1 MTFTEPAFV
10 LFLVV
15 VSALWLLTRRH
26 YHAQLVVL
34 LIASLFFYAYHAW
47 QLVFLVLAYC
57 VVDWTAGLWIARS
70 RRPALPLALG
80 VAFNLTGLAYWK
92 YTPLL
97 VRTAA
102 ELVRAFPLAGASG
115 LFGPL
120 AGASGLFGSL
130 AGASGL
136 CPDLPDHWAI
146 PLGISFYTFT
156 GIAYMVDVYRR
167 TTPVET
173 NLVRFTLYK
182 TFFPQLVAG
191 PILRPRDF
199 LVWLQPGTMPDR
211 PQAPLEATLLLARG
225 LFKKMVLA
233 DRIALAIDPFFLHVG
248 DGTTRGVWSLP
259 YVYLYALQIYFDFSG
274 YTDIARGL
282 GLWFGFRWPENFN
295 LPYLAGSVQD
305 FWHRWHITLS
315 QFLRDYLYIPL
326 GGSRRGPWRTHVNL
340 MATMLLGGLWHGAS
354 WSFLLWGGLHGLY
367 LVLFKLWAACPLRD
381 RLRAAPGVVR
391 GLWHGVC
398 VVLTFHAVCLAWCF
412 FRLTVLRESLLCV
425 RKAVVFDA
433 DKCFVGGAGDVSLW
447 LVLAL
452 YGVLVLAVRQYRRA
466 PSAVPLTHGFAWGL
480 GVALLVLAVLLS
492 PGGEAPPF
500 IYFQF

>member
-1 MTFTEPAFV
+1 MTFTETPFV
-10 LFLVV
+10 LLLLITY
-15 VSALWLLTRRH
+15 ALWLLTRRH
-26 YHAQLVVL
+26 YGARLVVL
-34 LIASLFFYAYHAW
+34 LAASLTFYAYHAW

-57 VVDWTAGLWIARS
+57 VVDWAVGLWIARS
-70 RRPALPLALG
+70 RRPGLPLALG
-80 VAFNLTGLAYWK
+80 VTFNLAGLAYWK
-92 YTPLL
+92 YTPLVL
-97 VRTAA
+97 RTAA
-102 ELVRAFPLAGASG
+102 GLLPALGLGAV
-115 LFGPL
+115 
-120 AGASGLFGSL
+120 
-130 AGASGL
+130 
-136 CPDLPDHWAI
+136 PDLPDHWSI

-167 TTPVET
+167 STPVET

-199 LVWLQPGTMPDR
+199 LVWLQPDTIPDR

-225 LFKKMVLA
+225 FFKKMVLA
-233 DRIALAIDPFFLHVG
+233 DRIGLAIDPFFQHVG
-248 DGTTRGVWSLP
+248 DGSTAGVWALP

-295 LPYLAGSVQD
+295 LPYLAGSVQE

-326 GGSRRGPWRTHVNL
+326 GGNRKGPWRTHVNL

-354 WSFLLWGGLHGLY
+354 WSFLLWGGLHGLC
-367 LVLFKLWAACPLRD
+367 LVLFKLWGACPLRE
-381 RLRAAPGVVR
+381 RLRGLTGVAGRLWQVACVAA
-391 GLWHGVC
+391 
-398 VVLTFHAVCLAWCF
+398 TFHVVCLAWCF
-412 FRLTVLRESLLCV
+412 FRLTVLRDSLVCV
-425 RKAVVFDA
+425 RKWFVFDGG
-433 DKCFVGGAGDVSLW
+433 KCFAGGSGDLSLW

-452 YGVLVLAVRQYRRA
+452 YGLLVLAVGQARRA
-466 PSAVPLTHGFAWGL
+466 PAVAALQERPSSVPLAHGFAWGL
-480 GVALLVLAVLLS
+480 GVALLALAVLLS